1 MARILI
7 GTMPTTGH
15 VRPGLDIARA
25 LVTAGHDVFW
35 YTGSRYGDM
44 VRETGATLLPMSAA
58 VDLDD
63 DTVQQMGISAALK
76 PGLSTLKWGLL
87 NLYIKP
93 VPGWFAEM
101 DEAAKMV
108 QPDVIV
114 ADHAFI
120 AGVFLAEKRGIPS
133 VTFSTTPLALSS
145 VDTAPFGMGI
155 PPSASRVGQARNRAL
170 TASVQ
175 HVTLASTQRDANL
188 MRQSLGLP
196 PLSRFFLD
204 WGVELATRYLVATIP
219 EFEYPRSDLPTSV
232 EYIGAL
238 IPPPTTGWTPPA
250 WWPDVAATRESGR
263 PVIVVTQGS
272 IAREPRKLLLPA
284 IAALANEDMLVV
296 ATTGGPDPELVLPRS
311 QRPANLRLER
321 FVPFDRLLPQA
332 DVFLTNGGYGGV
344 QLALTTGVPL
354 VVAGLTEDKTE
365 VSARVAWS
373 GAGISLGTDDA
384 SVKQVS
390 HGVRTVLADPR
401 YWYRARELAQSY
413 ARFSATDLAVE
424 AITTVAAAG
433 R

>member
-1 MARILI
+1 
-7 GTMPTTGH
+7 MPTTGH
-15 VRPGLDIARA
+15 VAPGLVLARA
-25 LVTAGHDVFW
+25 LVKAGHDVFW
-35 YTGSRYGDM
+35 YTGSRHSDM
-44 VRETGATLLPMSAA
+44 VKDTGATLLPMSTAM
-58 VDLDD
+58 DLDD
-63 DTVQQMGISAALK
+63 DTVQQLGSAAARK
-76 PGLSTLKWGLL
+76 PGLSTLKWNLL
-87 NLYIKP
+87 HRYIKP

-101 DEAAKMV
+101 DEAAKRV

-114 ADHAFI
+114 ADPAFI
-120 AGVFLAEKRGIPS
+120 AGVFLAEKHGIPS

-145 VDTAPFGMGI
+145 IDTAPFGMGI

-170 TASVQ
+170 NASVQ

-188 MRQSLGLP
+188 MRHSLGLP
-196 PLSRFFLD
+196 PLPTFFLD
-204 WGVELATRYLVATIP
+204 WGAELATRYLVATIP

-238 IPPPTTGWTPPA
+238 IPPPADGWTPPG

-263 PVIVVTQGS
+263 PVIVVAPGLIT
-272 IAREPRKLLLPA
+272 REPGKLLLPA
-284 IAALANEDMLVV
+284 IEALANEDMLVV

-311 QRPANLRLER
+311 QRPANLRLEG

-332 DVFLTNGGYGGV
+332 DVFVTNGGYGGV
-344 QLALTTGVPL
+344 QLALATGIPL

-365 VSARVAWS
+365 VGARVAWS
-373 GAGISLGTDDA
+373 GSGIFLGTDGA

-401 YWYRARELAQSY
+401 YWYRARQLAQSY

-424 AITTVAAAG
+424 IVTTVAVTG